1 MGAYTLELAQAQF
14 DLYLA
19 AETAIATGAQSY
31 MIGNR
36 SLTKAN
42 LSEVTKLR
50 IYWGNMLDR
59 LSEGDGGAKVV
70 QVVPRDA

>member
-1 MGAYTLELAQAQF
+1 MGVYTLELAQAQF
-14 DLYLA
+14 AIYLA

-36 SLTKAN
+36 SLTKAD
-42 LSEVTKLR
+42 LSEITKLR
-50 IYWGNMLDR
+50 EYWGNMADR
-59 LSEGDGGAKVV
+59 LSEGNGGARVV

>member
-1 MGAYTLELAQAQF
+1 MGAYTLAVAQAQF
-14 DLYLA
+14 DIYLA

-42 LSEVTKLR
+42 LSEITKLR
-50 IYWGNMLDR
+50 EYWGNMLDR
-59 LSEGDGGAKVV
+59 LSVGDGGARVV
-70 QVVPRDA
+70 QIVPRDA

>member
-1 MGAYTLELAQAQF
+1 MGAYTLATAQAQF

-19 AETAIATGAQSY
+19 AENAIATGAQSY

-42 LSEVTKLR
+42 LSEITKLR
-50 IYWGNMLDR
+50 EYWGSMLDR
-59 LSEGDGGAKVV
+59 LSDGNGGARVI
-70 QVVPRDA
+70 QVVPRDS